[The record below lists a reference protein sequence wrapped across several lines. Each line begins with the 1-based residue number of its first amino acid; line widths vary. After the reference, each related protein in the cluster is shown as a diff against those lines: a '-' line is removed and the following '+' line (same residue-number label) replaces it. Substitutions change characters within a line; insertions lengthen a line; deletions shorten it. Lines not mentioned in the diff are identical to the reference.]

1 MWTHDIVLIILKNWG
16 FLLGFCAV
24 LWAFCM
30 LIKDASIIDRF
41 WGPLCAMPSVFT
53 LWQTGIYSLEALL
66 LVALSVIWA
75 LRLSYHISTKN
86 WNNGQDERYTE
97 ETSPA
102 LTRIGSSPF
111 QTLVSVF
118 FGQATLAWIISAPVQ
133 FGQFYSTPVE
143 SGDLLST
150 LTELNLFVW
159 LGCGIW
165 TIGFIVEMLGDL
177 QLRVFKANPENNGK
191 ILDQGLWAW
200 TRHPNYFGDSTVWFG
215 LYFIALG
222 TPLGIYSL
230 FGPLVL
236 YYFLTRMTGKDLT
249 ERVMLAKYPAYAEYI
264 ERTSAFFPLP
274 PGRRET

>member
-1 MWTHDIVLIILKNWG
+1 
-16 FLLGFCAV
+16 
-24 LWAFCM
+24 
-30 LIKDASIIDRF
+30 
-41 WGPLCAMPSVFT
+41 
-53 LWQTGIYSLEALL
+53 
-66 LVALSVIWA
+66 
-75 LRLSYHISTKN
+75 
-86 WNNGQDERYTE
+86 
-97 ETSPA
+97 
-102 LTRIGSSPF
+102 
-111 QTLVSVF
+111 
-118 FGQATLAWIISAPVQ
+118 
-133 FGQFYSTPVE
+133 
-143 SGDLLST
+143 
-150 LTELNLFVW
+150 
-159 LGCGIW
+159 
-165 TIGFIVEMLGDL
+165 MLGDL